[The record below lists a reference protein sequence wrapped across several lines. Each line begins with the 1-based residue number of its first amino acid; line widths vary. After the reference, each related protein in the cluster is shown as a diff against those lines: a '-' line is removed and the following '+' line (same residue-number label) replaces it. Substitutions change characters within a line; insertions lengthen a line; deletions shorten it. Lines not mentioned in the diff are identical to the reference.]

1 MGMMEDNIINLLLND
16 CRCYVYKINSKTFFL
31 KVINEYRRKI
41 IILFRE
47 FYDKEIIIDKEE
59 LINKNKLINKKI
71 FLMNLEEL
79 NPKNKLRLKVEVSF
93 YLYFEHIRIFMY
105 KFIIRYNI

>member
-1 MGMMEDNIINLLLND
+1 
-16 CRCYVYKINSKTFFL
+16 
-31 KVINEYRRKI
+31 
-41 IILFRE
+41 
-47 FYDKEIIIDKEE
+47 
-59 LINKNKLINKKI
+59 
-71 FLMNLEEL
+71 MNLEEL